1 MSLPDCPVNTQA
13 TPAVDPS
20 AECAIL
26 VLGGDGVG
34 PEVIA
39 QALRVLRWFQDRRGL
54 PIRLIERPY
63 GLSAWRAEGRI
74 LPEATLAAAHDA
86 DAVLFGAIGGD
97 YAGVPMEVRRE
108 GSILRLRR
116 ELGLFAN
123 LRPVRYWPALAG
135 ACPLRAEVAA
145 GTDIALVRE
154 NTGGLYF
161 GTPRGIETLAPGR
174 RSAFNT
180 QRYGSDEIERVA
192 RFAFELA
199 RGRQRRVC
207 SVDKSNVLETG
218 VLWRETVEALHRREF
233 RDVQL
238 SHLLVDNCALQLVRA
253 PAQFDVI
260 VTDNMFGDIL
270 SDGAGAVSVSLGMLP
285 SAALGGLRADGR
297 PAALYE
303 PVHGSAPD
311 IEGLGIANPLGAI
324 LCVALLLRHTAGRPH
339 EARMLEAAIDAALQR
354 GARTADIAVPGEAI
368 MGTAAMGDAV
378 LAALDQAPL

>member
-1 MSLPDCPVNTQA
+1 MAAAPLLRV
-13 TPAVDPS
+13 
-20 AECAIL
+20 L

-39 QALRVLRWFQDRRGL
+39 QAMRVLQWFQSRRGL
-54 PIRLIERPY
+54 ALELTEHPY
-63 GLSAWRAEGRI
+63 GLSAWRTQGHI
-74 LPEATLAAAHDA
+74 LPPHTLKAVLES

-97 YAGVPMEVRRE
+97 YDGVPVQVRRE
-108 GSILRLRR
+108 GSVLRLRR
-116 ELGLFAN
+116 ELELFAN
-123 LRPVRYWPALAG
+123 LRPVRHWPALDRA
-135 ACPLRAEVAA
+135 APLRSEVAS

-161 GTPRGIETLAPGR
+161 GTPRGTETLPDGR

-180 QRYGSDEIERVA
+180 QRYATDEIERVA

-199 RGRQRRVC
+199 RTRGNRLC

-218 VLWRETVEALHRREF
+218 VLWRETVTELHRREF
-233 RDVQL
+233 ADVEL
-238 SHLLVDNCALQLVRA
+238 THMLVDNCALQLVRA
-253 PAQFDVI
+253 PRQFDVI

-285 SAALGGLRADGR
+285 SAALGALRADGR

-311 IEGLGIANPLGAI
+311 IEGRGIANPIGAI
-324 LCVALLLRHTAGRPH
+324 LSAALMLRHSARLPD
-339 EARMLEAAIDAALQR
+339 EARLLEHAVERALST
-354 GARTADIAVPGEAI
+354 GARTADIAATGDASI
-368 MGTAAMGDAV
+368 GTVAMGDAI
-378 LAALDQAPL
+378 LAALEALHVAAPRSAG

>member
-1 MSLPDCPVNTQA
+1 MSDRPVK
-13 TPAVDPS
+13 V
-20 AECAIL
+20 L

-39 QALRVLRWFQDRRGL
+39 QAVRVLEWFKACRGL
-54 PIRLIERPY
+54 HLELTRMPY
-63 GLSAWRAEGRI
+63 GLSAFHAEGRI
-74 LPEATLAAAHDA
+74 LPDRTLDAVKAA

-97 YAGVPMEVRRE
+97 YAGVPIDVRRE

-123 LRPVRYWPALAG
+123 LRPVRHWPALSA
-135 ACPLRAEVAA
+135 ACPLRDEVVSGA
-145 GTDIALVRE
+145 DIALVRE

-161 GTPRGIETLAPGR
+161 GTPRGIEDLADGR

-180 QRYGSDEIERVA
+180 QRYASDEIERVA

-199 RGRQRRVC
+199 RTRSARLC

-218 VLWRETVEALHRREF
+218 VLWRETVTALHRREF
-233 RDVQL
+233 ADVAL
-238 SHLLVDNCALQLVRA
+238 SHMLVDNCAMQLVRA
-253 PAQFDVI
+253 PTQFDVI

-285 SAALGGLRADGR
+285 SAAIGAIRPDGR

-311 IEGLGIANPLGAI
+311 IEGRGIANPLGAI
-324 LCVALLLRHTAGRPH
+324 LSAALLLKHSAGLPE
-339 EARMLEAAIDAALQR
+339 EARLLEHAVGMALSA
-354 GARTADIAVPGEAI
+354 GARTADVASPGETVL
-368 MGTAAMGDAV
+368 GTAAMGDAV
-378 LAALDQAPL
+378 LAALESATQG